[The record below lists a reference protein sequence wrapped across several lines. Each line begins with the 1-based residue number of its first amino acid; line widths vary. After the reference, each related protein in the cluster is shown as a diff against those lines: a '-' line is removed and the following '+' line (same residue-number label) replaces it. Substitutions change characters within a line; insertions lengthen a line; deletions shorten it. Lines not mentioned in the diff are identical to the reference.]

1 MVLPRCAAGAESAAE
16 AAPPPL
22 GGTWRTPDSPA
33 GQRPAHLVFLR
44 LKLGRRE
51 RSGAPPP
58 GFLLPSGPEAATY
71 PTVTWNP
78 GTQVPIRIIVALLPD
93 GPGARCPSAAA
104 AAAVPVSGGGDGQDL
119 TRRRPHPRRAL
130 RRALGDAEQL
140 GHGAGGRRGLE
151 LGGEE
156 VGGTPQTEA
165 IPVPSAAA
173 AAVAAPA
180 AAAPATA
187 AAPAASM
194 RDLGDRRGVVLRV
207 RRRQSVPGGIAQHSV
222 GLVHQ
227 VHLLRLVLVIVI
239 EVGQLALILV
249 GGGMVEGRLQGGEA
263 LVYRHLLTH
272 RVHGVFRVTTFA
284 QAFEAL
290 IENIPVLAKKTH
302 HSWIRHLLPA
312 HGWLLQTRAR
322 ELVCASLH

>member
-1 MVLPRCAAGAESAAE
+1 MV
-16 AAPPPL
+16 
-22 GGTWRTPDSPA
+22 D
-33 GQRPAHLVFLR
+33 H
-44 LKLGRRE
+44 
-51 RSGAPPP
+51 
-58 GFLLPSGPEAATY
+58 
-71 PTVTWNP
+71 
-78 GTQVPIRIIVALLPD
+78 
-93 GPGARCPSAAA
+93 GPGAPHG
-104 AAAVPVSGGGDGQDL
+104 AAV
-119 TRRRPHPRRAL
+119 HK
-130 RRALGDAEQL
+130 
-140 GHGAGGRRGLE
+140 GL
-151 LGGEE
+151 
-156 VGGTPQTEA
+156 A
-165 IPVPSAAA
+165 PVPLVLQARVDAHLAA
-173 AAVAAPA
+173 A
-180 AAAPATA
+180 AAAPAT
-187 AAPAASM
+187 SM